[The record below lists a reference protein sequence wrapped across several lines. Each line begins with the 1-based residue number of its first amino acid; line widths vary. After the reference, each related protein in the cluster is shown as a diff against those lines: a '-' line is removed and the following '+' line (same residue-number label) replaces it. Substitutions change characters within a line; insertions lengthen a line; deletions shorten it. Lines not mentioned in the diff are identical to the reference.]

1 MLLFFKS
8 TSRTVNQDDV
18 HEPDYEACTS
28 LTVWRKSL
36 LLSCKGFTVI
46 GSDGSLAYRVDNYTG
61 RPDQVTL
68 MDGSGH
74 PILTMLRRKKQLGL
88 VDNWFIFEGE
98 VDEYSSSNNNKKKTT
113 EKKPIY
119 VVRKNMNIL
128 QGNFN
133 VLAYVYRGNNICDKR
148 HSSYVVEGSYA
159 NRACKV
165 LDESKR
171 IVAEIKKKEAMVGS
185 ADVSFGLEVFL
196 LIVHPGFDSGFAM
209 SLILL
214 LDQMFS

>member
-1 MLLFFKS
+1 MLKSFIFFFG
-8 TSRTVNQDDV
+8 
-18 HEPDYEACTS
+18 C
-28 LTVWRKSL
+28 
-36 LLSCKGFTVI
+36 
-46 GSDGSLAYRVDNYTG
+46 
-61 RPDQVTL
+61 L
-68 MDGSGH
+68 M
-74 PILTMLRRKKQLGL
+74 KQKPLGL

-98 VDEYSSSNNNKKKTT
+98 VDEYRNSNSNINNIKKMT

-133 VLAYVYRGNNICDKR
+133 VLAYVYRGNNNINNCDKR
-148 HSSYVVEGSYA
+148 HSYAVEGSYA
-159 NRACKV
+159 NRNCKV

-171 IVAEIKKKEAMVGS
+171 IVAEIKKKEAVVGS

-196 LIVHPGFDSGFAM
+196 LIVRPGFDSGFAM

>member
-1 MLLFFKS
+1 MLKSFIFFFG
-8 TSRTVNQDDV
+8 
-18 HEPDYEACTS
+18 C
-28 LTVWRKSL
+28 
-36 LLSCKGFTVI
+36 
-46 GSDGSLAYRVDNYTG
+46 
-61 RPDQVTL
+61 L
-68 MDGSGH
+68 M
-74 PILTMLRRKKQLGL
+74 KQKQLGL

-98 VDEYSSSNNNKKKTT
+98 VDEYRNSNSNNIKKMT

-133 VLAYVYRGNNICDKR
+133 VLAYVYRGNNNINNCDKR
-148 HSSYVVEGSYA
+148 HSYAVEGSYA
-159 NRACKV
+159 NRTCKV

-171 IVAEIKKKEAMVGS
+171 IVAEIKKKEAVVGS

-196 LIVHPGFDSGFAM
+196 LIVRPGFDSGFAM